1 MAGQHIPVHSLKDI
15 SKIGIEIRHL
25 EAIKEVDEDIYGP
38 HRDDHYLFFFQQEGF
53 SQIMVDFKEI
63 TGVGDWL
70 FFILPGQVHQVLTN
84 RDCKGWFLAVAS
96 EYVNE
101 TYRAVFEE
109 QLIGQQPTAPA
120 PEIAVRLNLS
130 FSLLEEIC
138 NQTVDLKFQ
147 PQIAR
152 SLIDTIIGFFAGAYL
167 TVENGQQQKE
177 LRPTIIARQFR
188 QLLHQNFTF
197 IKSPAAYAS
206 LLNISPAYL
215 NEAVKQHTG
224 FAVSYWIHQEI
235 TLEAKR
241 LLYYTS
247 NTVKE
252 IANALGY
259 IDHAYFSRLFSK
271 VVGQSPIQFRKDYHE

>member
-1 MAGQHIPVHSLKDI
+1 MPGQHIPVHSLKDI
-15 SKIGIEIRHL
+15 NKIGIEIRHL
-25 EAIKEVDEDIYGP
+25 EAIREVDEDIYGP

-63 TGVGDWL
+63 TGIGEWL
-70 FFILPGQVHQVLTN
+70 FFILPGQVHQVLTTHN
-84 RDCKGWFLAVAS
+84 CKGWFLAVAA
-96 EYVNE
+96 EYINE

-109 QLIGQQPTAPA
+109 QLIGQQPITPER
-120 PEIAVRLNLS
+120 EIATRLNLS
-130 FSLLEEIC
+130 FTLLESIC
-138 NQTVDLKFQ
+138 KQTVDLNFQ

-152 SLIDTIIGFFAGAYL
+152 SLIDSTIGFFAAGYL
-167 TVENGQQQKE
+167 SIENEQQSLE
-177 LRPTIIARQFR
+177 LRPTIITRQFR
-188 QLLHQNFTF
+188 QLLHQNFTS

-215 NEAVKQHTG
+215 NEAVKQNTG

-252 IANALGY
+252 IANTLGY
-259 IDHAYFSRLFSK
+259 VDHAYFSRLFSK